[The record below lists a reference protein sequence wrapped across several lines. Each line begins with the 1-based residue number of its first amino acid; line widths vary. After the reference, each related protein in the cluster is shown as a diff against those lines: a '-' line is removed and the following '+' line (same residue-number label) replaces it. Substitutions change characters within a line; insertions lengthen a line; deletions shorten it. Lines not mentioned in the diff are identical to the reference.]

1 MLTNYGVIVKCGVWE
16 HNQAAFLWRST
27 VGFSREITLSLLMV
41 VPPLLLL
48 FFSKKTILQQR
59 VRRFFKTPHTPEI
72 TITRDVIQGS

>member
-1 MLTNYGVIVKCGVWE
+1 
-16 HNQAAFLWRST
+16 
-27 VGFSREITLSLLMV
+27 TLSLLMV

-72 TITRDVIQGS
+72 TITHSVMDSTAEIHVIVEEIQHGVNQLILSSKTNQSISEQEPN